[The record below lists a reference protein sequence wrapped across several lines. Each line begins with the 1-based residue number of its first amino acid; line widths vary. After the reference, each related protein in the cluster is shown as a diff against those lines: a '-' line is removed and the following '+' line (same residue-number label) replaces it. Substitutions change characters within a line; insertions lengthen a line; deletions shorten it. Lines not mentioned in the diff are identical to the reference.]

1 MIFVF
6 KIIIVYM
13 ESESRHFGN
22 FPGNISITRQLRHK
36 NKNQL
41 SVPLSTLTLTP
52 THLLFPFPV
61 PLRSRPI
68 YLALSYILRALG
80 ENTHERGKRQK
91 ERGEQRRRGRESGSH
106 NVGAADPH
114 FTVQSFELHALC
126 AAGPSASARN
136 TRACECRWKLER
148 REIISKGPGRLAAV

>member
-13 ESESRHFGN
+13 ESKSRHFGN

-80 ENTHERGKRQK
+80 ENTHEQGKDRKREGNRGGEGGRVGVAMSVLQILTLQSSHLSCTRFALPVRVRLRGTR
-91 ERGEQRRRGRESGSH
+91 ER
-106 NVGAADPH
+106 
-114 FTVQSFELHALC
+114 
-126 AAGPSASARN
+126 ASAVGSSSG
-136 TRACECRWKLER
+136 EKL
-148 REIISKGPGRLAAV
+148 